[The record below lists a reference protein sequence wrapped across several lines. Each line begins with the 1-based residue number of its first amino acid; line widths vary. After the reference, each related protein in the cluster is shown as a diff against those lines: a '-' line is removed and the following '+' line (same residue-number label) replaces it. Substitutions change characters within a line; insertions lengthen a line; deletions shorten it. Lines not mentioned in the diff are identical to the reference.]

1 MLENNFTVDVGKER
15 KNFIAKNSFEKSK
28 DEIMGTWNL
37 TVPYTLDNWHWW
49 APHTLNILIY
59 AGVFDS
65 KKVFNGRTSE
75 ALQSEN
81 QIDVKL
87 VDCGWMLKQKY
98 SGEDYS
104 GDIKD
109 VLSSLITQAGL
120 KPILRG
126 VVSEKIDRTT
136 VWASSS
142 SSSSSSGDCVCFTG
156 KPSCAYECGP
166 FVDTK
171 KCWVNKCPFPSC
183 GGEGTLIFNP
193 KGTKDGEIT
202 CSKCGADFCVV
213 CGREKLS
220 PSRARLTACTASKSS
235 SSSSD
240 TSSDTGSVDTA
251 LSSLSETGSVDTS
264 SSNSSSSDTSEETQ
278 VSDSKSYEDELK
290 QICNPRDYH
299 IIVNQEGE
307 CIIMTPDVPAKADFV
322 VKPWMMKKE
331 TFSYNVNL
339 ADGNS
344 FEGSWIPV
352 STEAIISYNN
362 GTAVIR
368 NPELYAMYGAINV
381 IKESQ
386 PKMHRDEAENYGR
399 KLLAKSARDSNI
411 EINFTMLLTGEVY
424 PGRWIEVT
432 NPKTGVP
439 EILWVDTISL
449 TLDPSEVYE
458 MQVKCLYMPK
468 TPDVSSGGNPA
479 SLEEIGVAAGKF
491 SYCHACQ
498 TAECM
503 EKKGC
508 GDCWAMSD
516 FIYKKCIAAGI
527 PAKIVEYPT
536 SMSQRHRSVLVNIGN
551 GWEDFPYRKKAF
563 GINSNFYNT
572 SGSKKG
578 KTI

>member
-1 MLENNFTVDVGKER
+1 MLENNFTVDAGKER
-15 KNFIAKNSFEKSK
+15 KNFIAKSSFQKSK
-28 DEIMGTWNL
+28 DEIMGTWDL
-37 TVPYTLDNWHWW
+37 TVPYTRDNWNWW

-65 KKVFNGRTSE
+65 KKVFNGKTSE
-75 ALQSEN
+75 ALQNEN

-98 SGEDYS
+98 SGDDYS

-109 VLSSLITQAGL
+109 VLFSLIKQAGL
-120 KPILRG
+120 KPVLRG
-126 VVSEKIDRTT
+126 VKSEKIDRTT
-136 VWASSS
+136 VWG
-142 SSSSSSGDCVCFTG
+142 SSGSGGSSGSCVCFTG
-156 KPSCAYECGP
+156 KPSCAYNCGP
-166 FVDTK
+166 YVDIR

-183 GGEGTLIFNP
+183 GGEGTLVYNP
-193 KGTKDGEIT
+193 KGVYEGEIT
-202 CSKCGADFCVV
+202 CSKCSADFCVV
-213 CGREKLS
+213 CGRDKQA
-220 PSRARLTACTASKSS
+220 PSRARLTPCGG
-235 SSSSD
+235 SD
-240 TSSDTGSVDTA
+240 T
-251 LSSLSETGSVDTS
+251 
-264 SSNSSSSDTSEETQ
+264 SSDTSEETQ
-278 VSDSKSYEDELK
+278 VSDSKSFEEELK
-290 QICNPRDYH
+290 QICDPRDYH

-339 ADGNS
+339 TDGKS

-352 STEAIISYNN
+352 STEAIISYKN
-362 GTAVIR
+362 GTAVVR

-386 PKMHRDEAENYGR
+386 PKMHRAEAENYGR
-399 KLLAKSARDSNI
+399 KLLAKSARDSGI

-468 TPDVSSGGNPA
+468 TPEVKGGDPA
-479 SLEEIGVAAGKF
+479 SLEEIGIAAGKF
-491 SYCHACQ
+491 KYCSGCQ
-498 TAECM
+498 TAKCM
-503 EKKGC
+503 EKTGC

-536 SMSQRHRSVLVNIGN
+536 SMSQRHRSVLVNVGK
-551 GWEDFPYRKKAF
+551 GWEDFPYRKKSF
-563 GINSNFYNT
+563 GINPMFYNT